1 MRSGID
7 IWAEVAVGFQQR
19 PDPLE
24 QDFPFQWDFALET
37 DLVIGDGPEACLE
50 FEGRKFRWINHT
62 PESQTLLSVRSK
74 GPRNEESDVEL
85 INRFLSAL
93 VWKNGIS
100 IRKNF
105 GVGGAKRLMPIASGV
120 RIHGGMQVSPEHA
133 LPTEPM
139 RTEQK
144 VLALALYK
152 EAKGANSVFNKFLNY
167 YKILE
172 LALPRWRDAEA
183 WICKT
188 VPGLVEGKEWL
199 VQVPGN
205 PAEYLRDS
213 CRHAVAHAQRRPI
226 LNPDSFQDNRRLERD
241 QRIMGYLAAQLIR
254 SGVFD

>member
-1 MRSGID
+1 M
-7 IWAEVAVGFQQR
+7 
-19 PDPLE
+19 
-24 QDFPFQWDFALET
+24 
-37 DLVIGDGPEACLE
+37 
-50 FEGRKFRWINHT
+50 
-62 PESQTLLSVRSK
+62 
-74 GPRNEESDVEL
+74 EL

-105 GVGGAKRLMPIASGV
+105 GVGGAKRLMPMASGV

-152 EAKGANSVFNKFLNY
+152 EAKSANSVFNKFLNY

-172 LALPRWRDAEA
+172 LAFPRWRDAEV

-199 VQVPGN
+199 AQVPGN

-213 CRHAVAHAQRRPI
+213 CRHAVAHARRRQI
-226 LNPDSFQDNRRLERD
+226 LNPDSFHDNRRLERD
-241 QRIMGYLAAQLIR
+241 ERIMGYLPVQLIR